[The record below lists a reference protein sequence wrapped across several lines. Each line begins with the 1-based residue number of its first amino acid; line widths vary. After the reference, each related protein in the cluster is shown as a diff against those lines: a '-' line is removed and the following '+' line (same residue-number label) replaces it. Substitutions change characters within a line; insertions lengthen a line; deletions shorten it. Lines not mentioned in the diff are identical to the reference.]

1 MVRDDQL
8 DAREGQAG
16 RPGVAERF
24 VVLLKPGN
32 AGGGKGPQFKT
43 DALRGEELG
52 DWATYQL
59 RLVFE
64 SCRWRR
70 TQKQWRDVLSESRMR
85 EICMSGSMSGMW
97 KRSHGR
103 TTKAP
108 PDERG
113 GKQICGTYS
122 HRATSRLYP
131 VTAATAARWRVCYG
145 PLSAAR
151 TRSKSSKRTTVKLVT
166 DLLGAF
172 VGNQLMGPRSGGKY
186 AGRSGLRSLQRST
199 GISDDRSIVR
209 FAKQRPVRLKVKVHQ
224 LQGSWLRHC
233 EVADQSQQTHLGFS
247 PPSFRS
253 SPRIS
258 ARTIAALRNDH
269 SITWSAIES
278 SPGATGHQRF
288 NPHGQRS
295 EAFASFRARLG
306 TSALP
311 PIATGSLRSGL
322 PRRRA

>member
-1 MVRDDQL
+1 MVRDDQP

-24 VVLLKPGN
+24 VVPLKPGN

-70 TQKQWRDVLSESRMR
+70 TRKQRREVLSESRMR

-113 GKQICGTYS
+113 GNRYVQPT
-122 HRATSRLYP
+122 
-131 VTAATAARWRVCYG
+131 ATAPHLDSTQSLPNCCAAAKSKGAKTLPKRCGAANAKPFRTCIVFQRQRAPKFCHRRRWQAQLARASRCNV
-145 PLSAAR
+145 L
-151 TRSKSSKRTTVKLVT
+151 
-166 DLLGAF
+166 
-172 VGNQLMGPRSGGKY
+172 PRSL
-186 AGRSGLRSLQRST
+186 S
-199 GISDDRSIVR
+199 
-209 FAKQRPVRLKVKVHQ
+209 
-224 LQGSWLRHC
+224 
-233 EVADQSQQTHLGFS
+233 
-247 PPSFRS
+247 
-253 SPRIS
+253 
-258 ARTIAALRNDH
+258 N
-269 SITWSAIES
+269 
-278 SPGATGHQRF
+278 
-288 NPHGQRS
+288 
-295 EAFASFRARLG
+295 
-306 TSALP
+306 
-311 PIATGSLRSGL
+311 
-322 PRRRA
+322 